1 MIGFPLLL
9 IPLAI
14 YNIIV
19 FLMPGVSFAAA
30 LVTVPLLSGASW
42 TVTLSDAMLAFGLFL
57 LLLEIIKGARP
68 LGKYVTD
75 HLLAL
80 LIFAGAA
87 AEFVMLPQ
95 FASSTF
101 LLLTML
107 ALIDFISG
115 VSLRARRPRRSRE
128 IVVSPPVTAEPDR
141 AREPVVDVPVAIQPS
156 PAPVLVPVAA
166 EPARV
171 EPVPTPPT
179 LHANE
184 EIVPRVEPITDRPTE
199 VAEIER
205 ERHPDEINVPVRTTP
220 AS

>member
-19 FLMPGVSFAAA
+19 FLMPGVSFGAS
-30 LVTVPLLSGASW
+30 LFSLPMMSGAPW
-42 TVTLSDAMLAFGLFL
+42 TVTLSDAMLAFGLLL

-95 FASSTF
+95 FATSTF
-101 LLLTML
+101 FLLTLL
-107 ALIDFISG
+107 ALIDFLTGI
-115 VSLRARRPRRSRE
+115 SLRARRPRR
-128 IVVSPPVTAEPDR
+128 VAVAEPVSVTPDPV
-141 AREPVVDVPVAIQPS
+141 REPRLDTTVNEPAAIVPSTSAVVQPLAPEVLETVPPR
-156 PAPVLVPVAA
+156 AA
-166 EPARV
+166 EPGKDVQSLR
-171 EPVPTPPT
+171 
-179 LHANE
+179 
-184 EIVPRVEPITDRPTE
+184 IEPIIDNPGD

-205 ERHPDEINVPVRTTP
+205 ERRSDEIILSGRAPST
-220 AS
+220 S